1 MDRFVRLF
9 EEKKLKRVELYRS
22 ETFGEYREEIW
33 CDINLTDIA
42 IHRVNVYRR
51 GYEIEFKGDNPDT
64 IRACLSGDGELSC
77 DVHHISD
84 DRALYERIAIN
95 KNEVINLLNGI
106 SLLFYAK
113 SSCRTDEGLQHC
125 FLSSP
130 LYLQRGNRNLNF
142 NSITIEYI
150 DKTVE
155 TLEIPI
161 DSIIRWSIS
170 RDLALLPEIKK
181 YFIGQQTIR
190 KISMENLTPNE
201 LSEIRLLLCIIDA
214 PAEVQFIES
223 HLYRDENGDVLYPNH
238 ERTSFEKLIAY

>member
-130 LYLQRGNRNLNF
+130 LYPQIGNRNLNF
-142 NSITIEYI
+142 NSITIEGI
-150 DKTVE
+150 TVRGE
-155 TLEIPI
+155 NC
-161 DSIIRWSIS
+161 
-170 RDLALLPEIKK
+170 LLQFKIFGAKLCKGDFIKSHCRIVQLSFFFK
-181 YFIGQQTIR
+181 GSYKEFNFFIQP
-190 KISMENLTPNE
+190 L
-201 LSEIRLLLCIIDA
+201 
-214 PAEVQFIES
+214 V
-223 HLYRDENGDVLYPNH
+223 
-238 ERTSFEKLIAY
+238 

>member
-130 LYLQRGNRNLNF
+130 LYPQRGNHDHNF
-142 NSITIEYI
+142 NSIIIEYI
-150 DKTVE
+150 DKSVVS
-155 TLEIPI
+155 IDFPI

-170 RDLALLPEIKK
+170 RDLDSIPVIKK
-181 YFIGQQTIR
+181 YFIGAQTIR
-190 KISMENLTPNE
+190 KITMENLTPDE
-201 LSEIRLLLCIIDA
+201 LSEIRLLLCILDDPI
-214 PAEVQFIES
+214 EVQYIEA
-223 HLYRDENGDVLYPNH
+223 HLYRDENGDVLYPND
-238 ERTSFEKLIAY
+238 ERTTFEKLFAY